1 MSRTVVTP
9 RDISNAQ
16 KSQST
21 FHLGEDIATLPARP
35 DYYTDTLLK
44 LVPAEVVAVW
54 VTIKGIVA
62 SASQVPAWLPW
73 IISALMLVLTPF
85 YLRRVAKVTKL
96 RQVALSTI
104 AFVVW
109 IFSLG
114 GAPFGNLSWYNPLY
128 GAILLPIYTFAVP
141 IVNVDS

>member
-1 MSRTVVTP
+1 MSRTIVTP

-16 KSQST
+16 RPHST
-21 FHLGEDIATLPARP
+21 FHLGEDIATPPARP
-35 DYYTDTLLK
+35 DDYTDRLLK
-44 LVPAEVVAVW
+44 LVPAEVVALW
-54 VTIKGIVA
+54 VTVSGIIA
-62 SASQVPAWLPW
+62 SASKVPAWLPW
-73 IISALMLVLTPF
+73 IVFALMLVLTPF

-114 GAPFGNLSWYNPLY
+114 VVPFGDLSWYMPLY

-141 IVNVDS
+141 IVNVD